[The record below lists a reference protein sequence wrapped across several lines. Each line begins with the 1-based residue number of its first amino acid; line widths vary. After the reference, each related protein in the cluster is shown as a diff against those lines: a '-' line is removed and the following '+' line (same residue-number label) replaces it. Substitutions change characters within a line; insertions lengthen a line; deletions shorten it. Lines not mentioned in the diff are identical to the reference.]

1 MQRTLWTAS
10 KYNNCAS
17 LRFNR
22 KEMHDRSG
30 ETIRKHV
37 YVRLR
42 EGKRLKMIVLN
53 VAFWN
58 SFCMYRNLARC
69 KQS

>member
-1 MQRTLWTAS
+1 
-10 KYNNCAS
+10 
-17 LRFNR
+17 
-22 KEMHDRSG
+22 MHDRSG

-58 SFCMYRNLARC
+58 SFCVYRNLDASNHELLC
-69 KQS
+69 GS